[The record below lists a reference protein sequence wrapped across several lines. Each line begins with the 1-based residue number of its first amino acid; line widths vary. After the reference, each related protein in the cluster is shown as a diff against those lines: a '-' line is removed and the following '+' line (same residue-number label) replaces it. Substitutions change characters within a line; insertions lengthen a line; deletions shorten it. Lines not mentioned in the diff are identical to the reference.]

1 MNKELIALFDYW
13 EKEKGID
20 KEFLLSALE
29 SGLLTVYRKKANL
42 DENISIK
49 IDPETGD
56 LRFLDEKGEV
66 IPPPSFP
73 WERIIAQTA
82 KHVIMQ
88 RLKEAEKSTVYNEF
102 SDLEGTMISGR
113 VERFEDNN
121 IVVSLG
127 KAEALLPHFHKLDS
141 DYFKVGHPINAYIL
155 EVRKPNKGIYQI
167 ILSRTHPDFVRRLL
181 EKEIPE
187 IADGSVNIKD
197 IARFPGD
204 LVKIAVSST
213 LPKIDPVGTC
223 LGEKAGRI
231 KNIMRELSGE
241 KAEIILWDKDIS
253 KYILNSLS
261 PAKGKKV
268 ILNEK
273 KKIATVIVEDSQVFL
288 AVGKRGQNVRLASKL
303 TGWDIRIIRES
314 EHEGQDK
321 PAISVIEG
329 FDEKIIAEL
338 AKNGYNSIKS
348 LAEADIET
356 LTKIPSID
364 EETAELLIT
373 KAKQYREQ
381 PKKDNNESKRPG
393 KEI

>member
-1 MNKELIALFDYW
+1 
-13 EKEKGID
+13 
-20 KEFLLSALE
+20 
-29 SGLLTVYRKKANL
+29 
-42 DENISIK
+42 
-49 IDPETGD
+49 
-56 LRFLDEKGEV
+56 
-66 IPPPSFP
+66 
-73 WERIIAQTA
+73 
-82 KHVIMQ
+82 MQ

-204 LVKIAVSST
+204 LVKVAVSST

-314 EHEGQDK
+314 EHEGPDK

-329 FDEKIIAEL
+329 IDEKIITEL

-348 LAEADIET
+348 LADADIET

-364 EETAELLIT
+364 EETG
-373 KAKQYREQ
+373 QVNY
-381 PKKDNNESKRPG
+381 
-393 KEI
+393 